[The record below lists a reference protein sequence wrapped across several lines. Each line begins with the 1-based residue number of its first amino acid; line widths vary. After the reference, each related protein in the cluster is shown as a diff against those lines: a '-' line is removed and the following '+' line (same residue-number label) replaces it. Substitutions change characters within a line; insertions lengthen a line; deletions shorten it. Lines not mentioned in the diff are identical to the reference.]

1 MFLKV
6 RSTDTHVCT
15 SELTSLLPKWGDE
28 HSNLVFSRR
37 VLAYIYIYIKYII
50 IYAYLYM
57 YMYIYIMYILTVPCN
72 ICVYT
77 YYLPSKVDVHI

>member
-37 VLAYIYIYIKYII
+37 VQAYTFTKSEIPKVYIFDI
-50 IYAYLYM
+50 
-57 YMYIYIMYILTVPCN
+57 
-72 ICVYT
+72 
-77 YYLPSKVDVHI
+77 